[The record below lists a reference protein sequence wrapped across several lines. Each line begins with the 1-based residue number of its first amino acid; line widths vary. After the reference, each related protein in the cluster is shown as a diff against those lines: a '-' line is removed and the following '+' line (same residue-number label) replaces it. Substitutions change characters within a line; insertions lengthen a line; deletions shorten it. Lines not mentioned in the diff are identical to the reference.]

1 MLGMNFTREKRR
13 ISSGKWIF
21 AAFLMMIFIFIG
33 SKSYSQIDSRNQIR
47 PDKEKNFDDPE
58 KKKRIKSK
66 KNPRFK
72 GKKAYSNRKQIKRS
86 RKARAR
92 QVDRSPKGDITGR
105 KVETK
110 RTPRRTEARPQSDPY
125 RNRRIR
131 TERARTGA
139 PVSEPRT
146 ATKKGER
153 ARTGD
158 ISGRKRVRQK
168 SVRTERVSRYPQPNP
183 YVGRKIR
190 TEKSRAKSNK
200 KEIRSIRSA
209 TRPSESRKPRSQSR
223 PISATAAPKV
233 KTKRNVYRNHERRGG
248 EKSTDKDIAGRKLRT
263 KNTGSSGQDAGRRVY
278 SNVSPYTGRPKQKE
292 GNRFEKTRR
301 QAPPRSATR
310 PSESGAYRKGS
321 IYATRKNSRSRTFTG
336 AKKAKKVRSLSQPSR
351 KGEKTIYGSRYNA
364 GSVRSVSGY
373 SQARS
378 RQGPGTPATL
388 SGKRKR
394 YKQKNTYRGKDRHFG
409 ENSSTKDIA
418 GRKLRTRNYKSYSPR
433 YGTVGALPYSGGGEK
448 TSKKAAAGP
457 RTSRRA
463 GWNNSGSPLMK
474 KGRNANSESISGYK
488 GRMRAS
494 GMPRYG
500 RGGESSY
507 AGKTKAKS
515 IRKYS
520 GGQESLYT
528 GKRRAEPAVKG
539 GGSITRGWNNGGM
552 PLNPKGRN
560 GNSES
565 ISNFSGRMRS
575 SGMPKYGRSREG
587 SYSGRMKA
595 SPPPRGG
602 GGSITR
608 HWNNRGMPLSP
619 KGRNGNSEAI
629 SNYSGRMRASAM
641 PRYGRGRES
650 VYAGNRKARK
660 PLKGAG
666 GSITTHWNNKG
677 EPLSGKGRN
686 QKNEN
691 ISNYQG
697 KMSLNAMPSY
707 SKGKEGVYAGN
718 RKAKK
723 PIKGAGGSIT
733 THWNNKGEP
742 LEGTGINGTD
752 KDILAYQGKSKPPD
766 KIKQSEGT
774 ERGRTKSL
782 SFVRIGDPMHMGL
795 WKELNNKKVN
805 NNLPKEL
812 SRKQRLRLKEADGLD
827 NGRSRAFTFWAIGD
841 PTQGGLMRTPSQ
853 ARGRLHP
860 SSTYTASHKSRN
872 SIEEKEQPVK
882 IKIWWAKLFKKNSN
896 QPDSVKEKPRRPRY
910 DKGERSIWET
920 GERED
925 WYNN

>member
-1 MLGMNFTREKRR
+1 
-13 ISSGKWIF
+13 
-21 AAFLMMIFIFIG
+21 
-33 SKSYSQIDSRNQIR
+33 
-47 PDKEKNFDDPE
+47 
-58 KKKRIKSK
+58 
-66 KNPRFK
+66 
-72 GKKAYSNRKQIKRS
+72 
-86 RKARAR
+86 
-92 QVDRSPKGDITGR
+92 
-105 KVETK
+105 
-110 RTPRRTEARPQSDPY
+110 
-125 RNRRIR
+125 
-131 TERARTGA
+131 
-139 PVSEPRT
+139 
-146 ATKKGER
+146 
-153 ARTGD
+153 
-158 ISGRKRVRQK
+158 
-168 SVRTERVSRYPQPNP
+168 
-183 YVGRKIR
+183 
-190 TEKSRAKSNK
+190 
-200 KEIRSIRSA
+200 
-209 TRPSESRKPRSQSR
+209 
-223 PISATAAPKV
+223 
-233 KTKRNVYRNHERRGG
+233 
-248 EKSTDKDIAGRKLRT
+248 
-263 KNTGSSGQDAGRRVY
+263 
-278 SNVSPYTGRPKQKE
+278 VSPYTGRPKQKE
-292 GNRFEKTRR
+292 GSRFEKTRR

-310 PSESGAYRKGS
+310 SSESGANRKGS

-336 AKKAKKVRSLSQPSR
+336 VKKAKKVRSLSQPSR

-378 RQGPGTPATL
+378 RKGPGTPASL
-388 SGKRKR
+388 SGRRKR

-433 YGTVGALPYSGGGEK
+433 YGTVGAIPYSGGGEK
-448 TSKKAAAGP
+448 TSRKASAGP

-507 AGKTKAKS
+507 SGNTKAKS

-520 GGQESLYT
+520 GGQESLFT
-528 GKRRAEPAVKG
+528 GKRRAKPPVKG
-539 GGSITRGWNNGGM
+539 GGSITRGWNNSGM

-565 ISNFSGRMRS
+565 ISNFSGRMRAS
-575 SGMPKYGRSREG
+575 GTPKYGRSREGSYTGRMKASPRPGGGGGSITRHWNNSGMPLNPKGRNGNSESISNFSGRMRASGMPKYGRSREG
-587 SYSGRMKA
+587 SYSGRIKA

-608 HWNNRGMPLSP
+608 HWNNSGMPLNP
-619 KGRNGNSEAI
+619 KGRNGNSESI
-629 SNYSGRMRASAM
+629 SNFSGRMRASAM
-641 PRYGRGRES
+641 PRYGRGKES

-677 EPLSGKGRN
+677 ESLEGTGINGTDK
-686 QKNEN
+686 E
-691 ISNYQG
+691 ILAFQG
-697 KMSLNAMPSY
+697 K
-707 SKGKEGVYAGN
+707 K
-718 RKAKK
+718 KAKK

-752 KDILAYQGKSKPPD
+752 KDILAYQGKSKAPE

-795 WKELNNKKVN
+795 RKELNNKKVN
-805 NNLPKEL
+805 NDLPKEL

-841 PTQGGLMRTPSQ
+841 PTQGGLMRTPAQ

-896 QPDSVKEKPRRPRY
+896 QPDSVKEKPKRPRY

-920 GERED
+920 AERED